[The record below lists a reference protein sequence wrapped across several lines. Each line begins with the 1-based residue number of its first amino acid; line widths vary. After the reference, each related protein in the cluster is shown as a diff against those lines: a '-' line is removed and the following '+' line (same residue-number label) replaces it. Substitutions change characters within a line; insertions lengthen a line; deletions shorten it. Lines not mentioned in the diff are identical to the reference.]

1 MSGPCLCGDYCCP
14 SCGPAQGN
22 WRCPICNSWA
32 SEGCPH
38 IGARSG
44 KLLKRYEKQAERI
57 EREMNDREQ
66 ALADQYNLEK
76 KMPLEDGIF

>member
-22 WRCPICNSWA
+22 WKCPICNRWA

-38 IGARSG
+38 IGVRTG

-57 EREMNDREQ
+57 EEAEAARW
-66 ALADQYNLEK
+66 EK
-76 KMPLEDGIF
+76 YASEAV